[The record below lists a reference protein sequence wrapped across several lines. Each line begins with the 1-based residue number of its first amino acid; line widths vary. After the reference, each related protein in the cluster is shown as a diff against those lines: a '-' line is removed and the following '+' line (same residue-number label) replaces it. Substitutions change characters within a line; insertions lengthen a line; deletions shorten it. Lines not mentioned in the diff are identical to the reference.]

1 MNTRNLLRYSLLAA
15 AVLVLSCQDQ
25 KSPVAPEAGSASVAF
40 RLAADNGPVPAVDIV
55 QIDVDVFRDSAYQS
69 FDQRRFAW
77 NDSAASLQ
85 VPLHTPLRFRIQGL
99 LRRDNR
105 EIVAW
110 TATQFDTLHDLSVEA
125 NIVSFGLNLLNT
137 DPPDVVRGLPSS
149 GANLIVLDS
158 ANGKLEL
165 NIPSGDASGSV
176 SFPTTLAESLYV
188 NGSGVAPVDGAWKLE
203 LGLGSSSTIQL
214 VGTNK
219 AVASWTISVGSR
231 DRLGLEFSLS
241 VDNYAVRT
249 NRADTSVF
257 TLPYVVDS
265 VPHLDIRLD
274 VPRDRPRALTFN
286 GKDLDTSRSSW
297 SIPLPVPE
305 AGTEEL
311 RWTLESRD
319 SVGNVA
325 TRPVVLR
332 RSTEAQAPV
341 LSWELD
347 PALEPWG
354 PHTAKYTLKI
364 VGGDSLNRP
373 ACTSVDLGG
382 VACGSAPL
390 RVDADSAW
398 WQVSIPLQE
407 RDSGAIVATVS
418 NKLGSEWKKS
428 FWIRRFDP
436 AGPDTIGPQLT
447 VTSPLGTGWIRSGNT
462 SILTGTSKDERGGKV
477 RVVVAHGGTETE
489 ATWNRTDN
497 SWTCSFAWT
506 SDGDSLVQVRA
517 VDSSGNEGT
526 PVPVRLVRDTRLP
539 TLAWGSSLPVSGDTL
554 RTLARNVGFSVIA
567 TDAFLRTVVATR
579 NGSTDTLT
587 LGNIGGGEWFRRIE
601 LPAGWSTWTFAA
613 LDSAGNRQERSLKV
627 LAGDTTGVSLS
638 ISVNNGASF
647 RRAGDTLVYIL
658 PYVLD
663 SAPQVLVSVEPAT
676 DTPSSLSWGGRALS
690 VADPT
695 TWTIPLE
702 VPVAGPAGA
711 TTVAVAA
718 RDSLQNLSRALV
730 RIVRDTVVR
739 VPSIYWDLPPADKP
753 EGPTLDTFVV
763 LIVGGDSLLAPTFES
778 DEFAAAISAPQ
789 KIATRGDSTW
799 WRGVVSLGQDDSG
812 EILVSVRNLLGRTW
826 SAPVAS
832 IGRYNPILPDQAPPT
847 FTLNPLPNAGWTRS
861 NSVTLGGTAFD
872 ARSSTV
878 QVWVR
883 RAAGDSVAATWTSID
898 RSWSTQVTLATDVD
912 TTLTVWAID
921 TAGNPSLP
929 VPVRLR
935 RDTRKPTFTW
945 STVPAI
951 SGDTLRTRNPIQTLS
966 VNASGAD
973 LRRVWA
979 VRATTVDTLTF
990 ASTVAGIWTTSAPLP
1005 QGWTTWTVGVSDSA
1019 GNDSL
1024 RVLRVLRDSIPPV
1037 VSWTLNGTIPEGKY
1051 AFSTGR
1057 DSLWISADTSVT
1069 LALSSTTGFIGV
1081 SVPAPSVDSAG
1092 TLVGSR
1098 SSLVLKPATGS
1109 TTTWTLTATDELGN
1123 SARPVKL
1130 VVVGL
1135 AAIASPVAKFGSAI
1149 VPAKTIDT
1157 LPWPQTA
1164 HLTCPSGTTLNIGT
1178 GTAKDSVIWTT
1189 TNLSLSCRGPKIRS
1203 NVAAYKWIIRD
1214 TASIALPS
1222 VPSIDSLLA
1231 VAVDENGV
1239 PLVFGNYGGYH
1250 RIHKF
1255 STDTTAWSL
1264 AFNGWNDDV
1273 VQQVFRVAGFDASN
1287 KRYFGYYT
1295 STNKI
1300 AWFQANDPSNRM
1312 LEIATAGEYL
1322 TGGNAIQGNAVRGNS
1337 FYQLTSDY
1345 DVTRNA
1351 LKSPYALEQTYERSI
1366 APIINTQKVQIALT
1380 KDSIM
1385 GLWLVRGGRGN
1396 ALYVGSYSGSEARE
1410 RFQIDVNYQR
1420 AAIAGN
1426 PHGNTF
1432 ALTVVNAG
1440 KLSVFQY
1447 ASNSTGSPSQS
1458 NVDAGTLPETGEPLN
1473 AEQGK
1478 SDLWINAA
1486 GTGVYRV
1493 ESDVSQVRHW
1503 ALPGVRKAVSLNQWD
1518 GAWSI
1523 VKVGTSYRLYHFK
1536 GSKQ

>member
-1 MNTRNLLRYSLLAA
+1 MNTRNLLRTSLLAA

-110 TATQFDTLHDLSVEA
+110 TATQFDTLHDLSAEA
-125 NIVSFGLNLLNT
+125 NIVSFGLDLLDT

-158 ANGKLEL
+158 ATGKLEL

-203 LGLGSSSTIQL
+203 LGLGSSSSIQL

-241 VDNYAVRT
+241 VDNDAVRT

-297 SIPLPVPE
+297 SISLPVPE

-354 PHTAKYTLKI
+354 QRTAKYALKI

-407 RDSGAIVATVS
+407 RDSGTIQATVS

-428 FWIRRFDP
+428 FRIRRFDP

-497 SWTCSFAWT
+497 SWTCTFDWT
-506 SDGDSLVQVRA
+506 ADGDSLVQVRA

-539 TLAWGSSLPVSGDTL
+539 TLSWSPSTGVRNDTL
-554 RTLARNVGFSVIA
+554 RTLVTTSMFPVRAGDKFLASVLAARV
-567 TDAFLRTVVATR
+567 
-579 NGSTDTLT
+579 GSTDTARFAFLADSQWVQNLAFPT
-587 LGNIGGGEWFRRIE
+587 
-601 LPAGWSTWTFAA
+601 GWSTWTFAA
-613 LDSAGNRQERSLKV
+613 LDSAGNRQERVLRV
-627 LAGDTTGVSLS
+627 LAGDTSGVALS

-647 RRAGDTLVYIL
+647 RRMGDTLVHIL

-663 SAPQVLVSVEPAT
+663 SAPVARITVAPAG
-676 DTPSSLSWGGRALS
+676 DKPSAIAWGSQRLLPGS
-690 VADPT
+690 SPN
-695 TWTIPLE
+695 WTVPLD

-711 TTVAVAA
+711 VTVAVTAS
-718 RDSLQNLSRALV
+718 DSFQTPTRLLV
-730 RIVRDTVVR
+730 RIVRDTVLR
-739 VPSIYWDLPPADKP
+739 APSLSWDPPPADKP
-753 EGPTLDTFVV
+753 KGAPTLDTFQILV
-763 LIVGGDSLLAPTFES
+763 VGGDSLRTPAFASST
-778 DEFAAAISAPQ
+778 FAASISAPV
-789 KIATRGDSTW
+789 KVASRGDSTW
-799 WRGVVSLGQDDSG
+799 WRGIVSLGTDDSG
-812 EILVSVRNLLGRTW
+812 QITASVQNLLGKTW
-826 SAPVAS
+826 STPGAF
-832 IGRYNPILPDQAPPT
+832 IHRYDSTQPDRTPPT
-847 FTLNPLPNAGWTRS
+847 FSLDPVPNAGWTNA
-861 NSVTLGGTAFD
+861 NSVRLGGSAFD

-898 RSWSTQVTLATDVD
+898 RSWSTQVTLASDVD
-912 TTLTVWAID
+912 TTITVWAID
-921 TAGNPSLP
+921 TAGNPSIP

-935 RDTRKPTFTW
+935 RDTRKIPFTW

-951 SGDTLRTRNPIQTLS
+951 GGDTLRTRNPVQTLS
-966 VNASGAD
+966 VDASGPD

-979 VRATTVDTLTF
+979 VRASTTDTLSFTS
-990 ASTVAGIWTTSAPLP
+990 AAAGIWTANATLP

-1019 GNDSL
+1019 GNDSA
-1024 RVLRVLRDSIPPV
+1024 RVLRVLRDTVAPTIVRLTPQANPDTVLPGTSVP
-1037 VSWTLNGTIPEGKY
+1037 VSWSVVEDLEPGTVTIAGTLVSVVDGKVSTTLT
-1051 AFSTGR
+1051 APSAGVSRRVTVVATDLLGNTTTDSSLVLVAPVAKPVQSSGIRPGATGR
-1057 DSLWISADTSVT
+1057 EFFAGFSCPDAGANLQASSAGSWSPWTGPLFVSADTSVT
-1069 LALSSTTGFIGV
+1069 FRCTVAGSLSAPSSFAWTSKDTVLDLPAKLATYPDSSWTLGATEDGTLWIVSSYDSAWYRPKGDTVWRNTRSRLTNQGAVDLVEGYPADGSRWFQAWKGSSIQVASALGSGFSLKGTLTLKYAPTQKPVSALGTTSLGVAYLDGTHVEMELRYLSDLSTAKVYTSKGPTPTDVRGIVETGADIYAALSTVLGVPNTFTVDITSPPPTTSLTPASTGAILNAAFLHKQRDGRYLLGSSLATPIPMGVRFDARVFRYRAGPSISAPTDSATFSTMITSGAPTWSGDQIWIGFSEVNATPVASLDG
-1081 SVPAPSVDSAG
+1081 STFAPSTLP
-1092 TLVGSR
+1092 TLVGANGTRRVETTPS
-1098 SSLVLKPATGS
+1098 GS
-1109 TTTWTLTATDELGN
+1109 AWVGMRTTT
-1123 SARPVKL
+1123 
-1130 VVVGL
+1130 
-1135 AAIASPVAKFGSAI
+1135 
-1149 VPAKTIDT
+1149 
-1157 LPWPQTA
+1157 
-1164 HLTCPSGTTLNIGT
+1164 
-1178 GTAKDSVIWTT
+1178 DS
-1189 TNLSLSCRGPKIRS
+1189 
-1203 NVAAYKWIIRD
+1203 
-1214 TASIALPS
+1214 
-1222 VPSIDSLLA
+1222 
-1231 VAVDENGV
+1231 
-1239 PLVFGNYGGYH
+1239 
-1250 RIHKF
+1250 
-1255 STDTTAWSL
+1255 
-1264 AFNGWNDDV
+1264 
-1273 VQQVFRVAGFDASN
+1273 
-1287 KRYFGYYT
+1287 
-1295 STNKI
+1295 
-1300 AWFQANDPSNRM
+1300 
-1312 LEIATAGEYL
+1312 
-1322 TGGNAIQGNAVRGNS
+1322 
-1337 FYQLTSDY
+1337 
-1345 DVTRNA
+1345 RN
-1351 LKSPYALEQTYERSI
+1351 
-1366 APIINTQKVQIALT
+1366 
-1380 KDSIM
+1380 
-1385 GLWLVRGGRGN
+1385 
-1396 ALYVGSYSGSEARE
+1396 
-1410 RFQIDVNYQR
+1410 
-1420 AAIAGN
+1420 
-1426 PHGNTF
+1426 
-1432 ALTVVNAG
+1432 
-1440 KLSVFQY
+1440 
-1447 ASNSTGSPSQS
+1447 
-1458 NVDAGTLPETGEPLN
+1458 
-1473 AEQGK
+1473 
-1478 SDLWINAA
+1478 
-1486 GTGVYRV
+1486 
-1493 ESDVSQVRHW
+1493 
-1503 ALPGVRKAVSLNQWD
+1503 
-1518 GAWSI
+1518 
-1523 VKVGTSYRLYHFK
+1523 RLYRYYRR
-1536 GSKQ
+1536 